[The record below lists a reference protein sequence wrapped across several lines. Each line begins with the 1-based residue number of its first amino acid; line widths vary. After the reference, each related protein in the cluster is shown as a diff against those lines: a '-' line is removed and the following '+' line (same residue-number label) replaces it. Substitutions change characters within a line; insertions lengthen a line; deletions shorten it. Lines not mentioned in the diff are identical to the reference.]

1 MGPPFNVNPSSSVT
15 DSGSGASTV
24 SNKAKDAVV
33 DKAGNVVGGA
43 RKTVAE
49 DLNYFKFV
57 LCSYEKTAPR
67 PYP

>member
-1 MGPPFNVNPSSSVT
+1 MGTPFNVNPSSSVT

-49 DLNYFKFV
+49 DLNYFKN
-57 LCSYEKTAPR
+57 
-67 PYP
+67 